1 MPAAARPMLALDIDV
16 HLRARGREFLLNVA
30 FDSADER
37 LVIFGPSG
45 AGKSVTIQA
54 IAGLIRPR
62 RGRIVLGQSV
72 LYDATRGIDLPA
84 RERGVGYLFQDY
96 ALFPHLSVE
105 HNVGYALRRWPRPLD
120 RAAREEVRAMLALF
134 GLGALAQSL
143 PRDLS
148 GGQRQRV
155 ALARA
160 LIRRPRILLLDEPF
174 AAMDILL
181 RQRMREELVEL
192 QSRFRIPMVVI
203 THDLEDVR
211 AFADTLVVYEL
222 GQVARVL
229 ACRDLRARD
238 GESGAWAAITGA
250 CCGRST
256 GSNCGPRR
264 RRPDAGDDRRE
275 HAGGIA

>member
-1 MPAAARPMLALDIDV
+1 MMPATAAPTLAVDIDV
-16 HLRARGREFLLNVA
+16 RLHARGREFLLNVA
-30 FDSADER
+30 FGSADER

-54 IAGLIRPR
+54 VAGLIRPQ
-62 RGRIVLGQSV
+62 RGRIALGERV
-72 LYDATRGIDLPA
+72 LYDSALGIDLPA
-84 RERGVGYLFQDY
+84 RNRGVGYLFQDY
-96 ALFPHLSVE
+96 ALFPHLTVE
-105 HNVGYALRRWPRPLD
+105 QNVGYALRRWPWPLTL
-120 RAAREEVRAMLALF
+120 AEREEVRAMLALF
-134 GLGALAQSL
+134 GLQSLAQSL

-160 LIRRPRILLLDEPF
+160 LIRRPGVLLLDEPF

-181 RQRMREELVEL
+181 RQRMREELVEM
-192 QSRFRIPMVVI
+192 QDRFRIPMVVI

-229 ACRDLRARD
+229 PCRDIRARD
-238 GESGAWAAITGA
+238 GEAGAWAAITGA
-250 CCGRST
+250 CG
-256 GSNCGPRR
+256 
-264 RRPDAGDDRRE
+264 A
-275 HAGGIA
+275 AFAA